1 MLRTN
6 VLVIGGGPAGSTAA
20 RFLAAHNIDT
30 ILIERDLSYIKPCG
44 GGIPNAAFREFDI
57 PSDAAIKKINKLIAV
72 SPKGERAE
80 AALKGGHLCLVQ
92 RGVFDM
98 ILRKLASVSGA
109 MLLEA
114 EFLRFDHRSDP
125 RFDPAFKDTGQNII
139 SAVRKRDTNEEI
151 KIKSNYVIAS
161 DGITSR
167 AAASL
172 GIRKNSFVYTI
183 STHIPSV
190 SQLLTDTCE
199 FWFGSKHALNFYSWV
214 FPSGDY
220 ASVGTGSSDPKKLT
234 DLLKKFIR
242 KRFRAFE
249 NSGKSSGGD
258 LLSSRTRAFKI
269 PVWNSTIFN
278 INNILF
284 AGDTAGTVMP
294 VSYEGIYYAM
304 KSGEFAAR
312 AVIEGRPS
320 VYKKLWNSRFRSR
333 FLLMSKI
340 RDYLFKS
347 DARIEKF
354 IALLKNPEVQEIAM
368 RLWLHKETENIALI
382 SYMKFFNRLL
392 DDR

>member
-44 GGIPNAAFREFDI
+44 GGIPNAAFREFNI
-57 PSDAAIKKINKLIAV
+57 PSDAAIKEINKVIAV

-80 AALKGGHLCLVQ
+80 AALKGGHLYLVQ

-98 ILRKLASVSGA
+98 TLRKLASVSSA
-109 MLLEA
+109 SVMEA
-114 EFLRFDHRSDP
+114 EFIRFEEIG
-125 RFDPAFKDTGQNII
+125 KKII
-139 SAVRKRDTNEEI
+139 STARRRFTNEEI
-151 KIKSNYVIAS
+151 KIKSDYVIAS
-161 DGITSR
+161 DGITFGAGSSLNISR
-167 AAASL
+167 GSSL
-172 GIRKNSFVYTI
+172 YTI
-183 STHIPSV
+183 STHIKPSAF
-190 SQLLTDTCE
+190 SPQPSDDACE

-214 FPSGDY
+214 FPSGNY
-220 ASVGTGSSDPKKLT
+220 VSVGTGSSNPKKLT

-242 KRFRAFE
+242 RRFKAFE
-249 NSGKSSGGD
+249 NYDESSIGDADRD
-258 LLSSRTRAFKI
+258 LLSSKTRAFKI
-269 PVWNSTIFN
+269 PVWNGTLFN

-312 AVIEGRPS
+312 AITEGRPS

-382 SYMKFFNRLL
+382 AYMKFFNRLL
-392 DDR
+392 DNR